1 MKKKAS
7 DCDTYKSRLAAIFS
21 FSFFFICM
29 YVSKTVFAKSSIPK
43 FQEEHQTK
51 EDQCTFS
58 FLEKKPNQRLI

>member
-1 MKKKAS
+1 
-7 DCDTYKSRLAAIFS
+7 
-21 FSFFFICM
+21 M

-58 FLEKKPNQRLI
+58 FLEKPNQRLI